1 MADTMAPRALMT
13 TKEVADYLRIKE
25 RKVYDLVRQRRI
37 PCIRVTGKWL
47 FPKALIELWVI
58 QHSEGGLRIKAAADR
73 PPVVAG
79 SHDPLLE
86 WAVRESEC
94 DLAIMFNGS
103 LDGLNRFAQGKAHCC
118 GLHVFDPDSG
128 DYNRAVVAR
137 TLVGLEVVLIEWAW
151 REQGLIVAAGNPH
164 RIRDLSALGAARL
177 RLVDRQEGAGSR
189 LLFYHLLHT
198 HGIDA
203 ANLPFIT
210 PPARSETEVALAI
223 QDGKADVGFGIAAV
237 ARQCRLD
244 FVPLQRERYDI
255 AIDRRDYFEPPLQQL
270 LNFARTTRFAEKAME
285 LEGYD
290 ISGLGHV
297 TYNSP

>member
-1 MADTMAPRALMT
+1 MADMTAAQALLT
-13 TKEVADYLRIKE
+13 TREVAEYLRIKE
-25 RKVYDLVRQRRI
+25 RKIYDLVRERRI

-47 FPKALIELWVI
+47 FPRALIELWVI
-58 QHSEGGLRIKAAADR
+58 QNSEGGAQVRSAVDR

-94 DLAIMFNGS
+94 DLAVMFNGS
-103 LDGLNRFAQGKAHCC
+103 LDGLNRFVQGKAHCC
-118 GLHVFDPDSG
+118 GLHILDPDSG
-128 DYNRAVVAR
+128 DYNRGVVAR

-164 RIRDLSALGAARL
+164 RIRDLSGLRQARL
-177 RLVDRQEGAGSR
+177 RVVERQEGAGSR
-189 LLFYHLLHT
+189 LLFHHLLQA

-203 ANLPFIT
+203 ANLDCT
-210 PPARSETEVALAI
+210 MSPARSETEVALAI

-255 AIDRRDYFEPPLQQL
+255 AIGRRDYFQPPFQRL
-270 LNFARTTRFAEKAME
+270 LTFARTTRFAERAAE
-285 LEGYD
+285 LQGYD
-290 ISGLGHV
+290 VAGLGQV

>member
-1 MADTMAPRALMT
+1 M
-13 TKEVADYLRIKE
+13 
-25 RKVYDLVRQRRI
+25 
-37 PCIRVTGKWL
+37 
-47 FPKALIELWVI
+47 
-58 QHSEGGLRIKAAADR
+58 
-73 PPVVAG
+73 
-79 SHDPLLE
+79 
-86 WAVRESEC
+86 
-94 DLAIMFNGS
+94 
-103 LDGLNRFAQGKAHCC
+103 
-118 GLHVFDPDSG
+118 
-128 DYNRAVVAR
+128 
-137 TLVGLEVVLIEWAW
+137 
-151 REQGLIVAAGNPH
+151 AAGNPH
-164 RIRDLSALGAARL
+164 RISDLSGLRQARL

-203 ANLPFIT
+203 ANLPFIR

-255 AIDRRDYFEPPLQQL
+255 AIDRRDYFESPLQQL

>member
-1 MADTMAPRALMT
+1 MTDMTAPRELMT
-13 TKEVADYLRIKE
+13 TREVADYLRVKE
-25 RKVYDLVRQRRI
+25 RTVYDLVRERRI

-58 QHSEGGLRIKAAADR
+58 QNSEGGARLKSAVDR

-103 LDGLNRFAQGKAHCC
+103 LDGLHRFAQGHARCC
-118 GLHVFDPDSG
+118 GLHLLDPDSG
-128 DYNRAVVAR
+128 DYNRAAVAR

-164 RIRDLSALGAARL
+164 RIRDLSGLRKGRL
-177 RLVDRQEGAGSR
+177 RLVERQEGAGSR
-189 LLFYHLLHT
+189 LLFNYLLQA

-203 ANLPFIT
+203 ADLQFT
-210 PPARSETEVALAI
+210 VPPARSETEVGLAI

-255 AIDRRDYFEPPLQQL
+255 AIGRRDYFESSFQQL
-270 LNFARTTRFAEKAME
+270 LSFARTARFVQKAAELK
-285 LEGYD
+285 GYD
-290 ISGLGHV
+290 ISGLGRV
-297 TYNSP
+297 SYNSP